1 MGAPRKNRRKYEKT
15 KAMWNVIRIKAD
27 NELIDAYSLKNMKE
41 LWKVQTELSRLR
53 SNVRRTLSGTSTT
66 STMQNAIISRLKR
79 LGVVSGD
86 VMPET
91 LLELKA
97 NVLLERR
104 LQSIVFRKGLARS
117 MKQARQ
123 LITHGFIAING
134 VKVNTPGYMV
144 KVDEEHKIGYYKP
157 INIEPKAP
165 PAPAEAAK
173 EAEGAVKQEA

>member
-1 MGAPRKNRRKYEKT
+1 MGAPRRNRRKYEKPQ
-15 KAMWNVIRIKAD
+15 AMWNVVRIKAD
-27 NELIDAYSLKNMKE
+27 NELISAYGLKNMKE

-53 SNVRRTLSGTSTT
+53 SNVRQMLSGTSKTGIVQEA
-66 STMQNAIISRLKR
+66 MMSRLKR

-91 LLELKA
+91 LLELKE

-123 LITHGFIAING
+123 LITHGFIAVNG
-134 VKVNTPGYMV
+134 VKINRPGYMV
-144 KVDEEHKIGYYKP
+144 KVEEEHKIGYYKP
-157 INIEPKAP
+157 IDIEQPKAP
-165 PAPAEAAK
+165 EVAK
-173 EAEGAVKQEA
+173 VAEGALKQEA